1 MVRDELTA
9 AVTRWDELS
18 LWELDAL
25 LRRFLVQGMQE
36 TNRRDRED
44 PERETTLGRLPV
56 ITAN

>member
-1 MVRDELTA
+1 MIRDELTA

>member
-25 LRRFLVQGMQE
+25 LRRLLVQDVSEASG
-36 TNRRDRED
+36 RDRED
-44 PERETTLGRLPV
+44 AERETLFGRLPV
-56 ITAN
+56 IMAN